1 VQPHRQF
8 DSNTFESKEEI
19 MRAVMT
25 RGKDV
30 PWAVDEV
37 EKPKPA
43 ENQVLL
49 KVHASGICYTDVH
62 QTKGELPIKYPCIL
76 GHEPVGEIVELG
88 SGVRS
93 RKLGDRVGVPW
104 VQAGCGS
111 CEWCLRGKNAFC
123 RQGFGTS
130 ASMQGGHAE
139 YMVVWAEGTM
149 PIPKQLSYEEAAPI
163 FCAGYTVWSG
173 LRLAQPQPG
182 ERVAVIGIG
191 GLGHLAV
198 QYAAAAGFHTIAV
211 THSEDKK
218 KLALD
223 LGATSVVSNGK
234 ELAECGGADVILAT
248 SNSSSQTF
256 DCIRGLR
263 PDGRFIVM
271 GVYGEPF
278 QINLMDLL
286 FKRARIIGSIQNS
299 VEHLYEALDI
309 AANGKIKVMT
319 EGFKLDDAATAYE
332 KVAKGDVR
340 FRAVLTP

>member
-1 VQPHRQF
+1 
-8 DSNTFESKEEI
+8 

-25 RGKDV
+25 TEKNK
-30 PWAVDEV
+30 PWELKEVD
-37 EKPKPA
+37 KPKPA

-62 QTKGELPIKYPCIL
+62 QTKGELPVNYPCIL

-88 SGVRS
+88 PGVRS

-123 RQGFGTS
+123 RKSFGTS

-139 YMVVWAEGTM
+139 YMVVWADGTM
-149 PIPKQLSYEEAAPI
+149 PIPKELSYEEAAPI

-173 LRLAQPQPG
+173 LRIAEPQPA

-198 QYAAAAGFHTIAV
+198 QYAAASGFHTIAV
-211 THSEDKK
+211 THTEDKK
-218 KLALD
+218 KLAKE
-223 LGATSVVSNGK
+223 LGASEVVSTGK
-234 ELAECGGADVILAT
+234 ELQECGGADVILAT
-248 SNSSSQTF
+248 SNSAEQTF
-256 DCIRGLR
+256 DCIKGLR

-286 FKRARIIGSIQNS
+286 FKRARIIGSIQNGP
-299 VEHLYEALDI
+299 EHLYEALDI
-309 AANGKIKVMT
+309 AAKGKIKVMT
-319 EGFKLDDAATAYE
+319 ETFKFDDVTTAYD